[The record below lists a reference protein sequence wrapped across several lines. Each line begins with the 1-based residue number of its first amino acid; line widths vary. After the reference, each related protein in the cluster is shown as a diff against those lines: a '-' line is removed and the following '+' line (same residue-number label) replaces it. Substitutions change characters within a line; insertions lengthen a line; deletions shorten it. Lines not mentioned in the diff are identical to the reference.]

1 MSNIRFRRTL
11 KVKGNLSDDDL
22 IKLAA
27 RTMMEETIK
36 AMHASSTRQSPWSR
50 TNRRSLMCRI
60 GSIRFIVF
68 RRWRG
73 LYWWAIYPDGLNGPG
88 SPPAGTSYHGTK
100 GYRTEEEALA
110 GLVKTAGEKGY
121 ELHPPGG
128 VELPPLPPPRRPGR
142 PPKTAK

>member
-1 MSNIRFRRTL
+1 MNVHIRRTV

-22 IKLAA
+22 VKLAA
-27 RTMMEETIK
+27 RTMMEEALK
-36 AMHASSTRQSPWSR
+36 AVHESSCPYQSPGGR

-68 RRWRG
+68 RRWRA

-110 GLVKTAGEKGY
+110 ALVKAAGEKGY
-121 ELHPPGG
+121 ELHAPGG
-128 VELPPLPPPRRPGR
+128 VMLPVLPPPRRPGR
-142 PPKTAK
+142 PPKPAK